1 MEDSI
6 KVEYSKFEE
15 LFAQKVVKEES
26 KPEEKVSLRIQT
38 SSSEVSDGL
47 LKVFIF
53 LIYLPH
59 LWAYKI
65 VHQSTFFILCSLYI

>member
-38 SSSEVSDGL
+38 SSSEVSHGL

-53 LIYLPH
+53 LIY
-59 LWAYKI
+59 
-65 VHQSTFFILCSLYI
+65 

>member
-6 KVEYSKFEE
+6 KVEYSKLEE

-38 SSSEVSDGL
+38 SSSEVSHGL
-47 LKVFIF
+47 LKVFNF
-53 LIYLPH
+53 PH
-59 LWAYKI
+59 LLTLWAYKI